1 MKNITKKLSIAGSVL
16 LFSAVA
22 LTACGSSSASNSTD
36 QAQTITEQ
44 AAKKLT
50 AAEPY
55 PLAQM
60 NDSAELA
67 NLREKLLRW
76 NDPNKVG
83 YVTEMTQNGQII
95 ATFTIK
101 GKVSSTQSQILN
113 TNYAYTPCPSCT
125 GGGAATTVDSMEDDG
140 SNGPSEPG
148 VFFFDTAGVM
158 YTWNGLYQYSDAPLS
173 LTSKPLITMD
183 AGSKPSTTAGQ
194 LKSK

>member
-1 MKNITKKLSIAGSVL
+1 MKKITQKLAVVGSVL
-16 LFSAVA
+16 LLGVVG
-22 LTACGSSSASNSTD
+22 LTACSSSQQNSTTT
-36 QAQTITEQ
+36 AQSITEQ

-50 AAEPY
+50 TAEPY

-76 NDPNKVG
+76 NDPNKIG

-95 ATFTIK
+95 ASFTIK

-113 TNYAYTPCPSCT
+113 TNYAFSPCPSCS
-125 GGGAATTVDSMEDDG
+125 GGGAATTVDSMQDDG

-148 VFFFDTAGVM
+148 VFFFTTSGVLV
-158 YTWNGLYQYSDAPLS
+158 TWNGILQYSDAPLD
-173 LTSKPLITMD
+173 LTSKPLITID
-183 AGSKPSTTAGQ
+183 ANAKPSTTAGQ
-194 LKSK
+194 LKTK